1 VWEPNFFIKAG
12 SILPLLNHNKE
23 LSLLA
28 ALENPLRLRVYLD
41 EYGAATG
48 TLVLDDGWST

>member
-1 VWEPNFFIKAG
+1 MWEPNFFIKAG